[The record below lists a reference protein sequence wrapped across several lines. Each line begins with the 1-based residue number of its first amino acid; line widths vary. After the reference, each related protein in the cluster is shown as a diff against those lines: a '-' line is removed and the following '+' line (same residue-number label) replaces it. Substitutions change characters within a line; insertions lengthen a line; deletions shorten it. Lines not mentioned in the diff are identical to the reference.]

1 MLYILG
7 FILFLLFLVFFLG
20 TLAVIMFL
28 GAIAGV
34 VFMYF
39 RITLS
44 YINSVREEVSNPF
57 AKVFTIGAVIVIA
70 ILPVVLFIGLIVI
83 GIAFSV

>member
-7 FILFLLFLVFFLG
+7 FILFLVFLVFFLF
-20 TLAVIMFL
+20 TLAVIMVL

-39 RITLS
+39 RTTLS

-57 AKVFTIGAVIVIA
+57 AKSFTIGAVIVIA
-70 ILPVVLFIGLIVI
+70 ILPIVLFIGFIVL
-83 GIAFSV
+83 GIVFSV